1 MRVIDVV
8 QLMMV
13 WWRQRPCLGHNGIH
27 NSLVVVVVVVVPFAV
42 PFLSSFFLAVLFL
55 IFCAFGCVDG
65 RFACFPAVL
74 QRGSATRQLRL
85 VRRSLSLS
93 HTHTQCCPSYC
104 IVVTQVYIKYN
115 SEYITVGELAIQ
127 CVCVCVLCVYILDM
141 EVVGKEREASDDQ

>member
-1 MRVIDVV
+1 
-8 QLMMV
+8 MV
-13 WWRQRPCLGHNGIH
+13 TTPLLGYNGIH

-55 IFCAFGCVDG
+55 IFCAFGCFDG
-65 RFACFPAVL
+65 RFACFPALL

-93 HTHTQCCPSYC
+93 HTHTHTQCRPSYC

-115 SEYITVGELAIQ
+115 SAYITVGELAIQ
-127 CVCVCVLCVYILDM
+127 CVCVLCVYILGM
-141 EVVGKEREASDDQ
+141 EVVGKERERGF

>member
-1 MRVIDVV
+1 
-8 QLMMV
+8 
-13 WWRQRPCLGHNGIH
+13 LGYNGIH
-27 NSLVVVVVVVVPFAV
+27 NSLVVVVVVPFAV

-65 RFACFPAVL
+65 RFACFPALL

-93 HTHTQCCPSYC
+93 HTQCRPSYC

-115 SEYITVGELAIQ
+115 SAYITVGELAIQ

-141 EVVGKEREASDDQ
+141 EVVRKERERGF

>member
-1 MRVIDVV
+1 M
-8 QLMMV
+8 
-13 WWRQRPCLGHNGIH
+13 GYNGIH
-27 NSLVVVVVVVVPFAV
+27 NSLVVVVVVVPFAV

-55 IFCAFGCVDG
+55 IFFCAFGCVDG
-65 RFACFPAVL
+65 RFACFPALL

-93 HTHTQCCPSYC
+93 HTHTHTHTQCRPSYC

-115 SEYITVGELAIQ
+115 SAYITVGELAIQ